1 MEIFVFISCFSF
13 FLSQDVSQGCQCEA
27 PAAAFGWW
35 EQWEQSVCGP
45 TVVLKLR
52 NVGLLSEGG
61 RPSWLYHQLQQVAS
75 PQGDGGGRKRHEE
88 CLTNIGTFWQSF
100 SFFVHLMTI
109 RDISERGNQDK
120 LVLIVFDMRNVVEA
134 DNLENIREKQPVN
147 RSHGSGEWYRGNNV
161 YQGLVGNN
169 WDIMGSVTSC
179 LGNKVGVY
187 LSPNDGQVVSQC
199 LTCLHISLCRL
210 STFDCV

>member
-1 MEIFVFISCFSF
+1 MHRPNEPKEIGGCVGVNGNGIWIVNNKFVFTVKVDIYHQCLALFLSFFEIWIAPARSRLDMRWEYLLSRKWMKIFVFISCFSF

-27 PAAAFGWW
+27 PAAAFGWWEQW

-75 PQGDGGGRKRHEE
+75 PQGDGGGRKRQEE

-100 SFFVHLMTI
+100 
-109 RDISERGNQDK
+109 
-120 LVLIVFDMRNVVEA
+120 
-134 DNLENIREKQPVN
+134 P
-147 RSHGSGEWYRGNNV
+147 
-161 YQGLVGNN
+161 
-169 WDIMGSVTSC
+169 
-179 LGNKVGVY
+179 
-187 LSPNDGQVVSQC
+187 
-199 LTCLHISLCRL
+199 
-210 STFDCV
+210 